1 MDIFCATLILV
12 CTASQAFRT
21 GLHYLGTK
29 RVKKR
34 SRTIETFHAL
44 INVVSQNES
53 RLEEAIAICN
63 EVISLKS
70 DVPES
75 HLIKGNLLTRLN
87 RTAEAKN
94 SLEKA
99 ARLGPSLAEPY
110 YSLGLLYSKLGQ
122 MTTAEQYYNKALTI
136 DPRHGSTVLELGIL
150 FATGENKDISRML
163 LARK

>member
-1 MDIFCATLILV
+1 M
-12 CTASQAFRT
+12 
-21 GLHYLGTK
+21 
-29 RVKKR
+29 KKR

-44 INVVSQNES
+44 INIVSQNES
-53 RLEEAIAICN
+53 RLEEAIAICD

-75 HLIKGNLLTRLN
+75 HLLKGNLLAKLN
-87 RTAEAKN
+87 KTTEARD

-99 ARLGPSLAEPY
+99 AHLGPSLVDPY

-122 MTTAEQYYNKALTI
+122 MSTAEQYYSKALAI
-136 DPRHGSTVLELGIL
+136 EPRHGSTVLELGIL
-150 FATGENKDISRML
+150 LATGENKDMTRIL

>member
-1 MDIFCATLILV
+1 M
-12 CTASQAFRT
+12 
-21 GLHYLGTK
+21 
-29 RVKKR
+29 KKR

-75 HLIKGNLLTRLN
+75 HLIKGNLLTKLN
-87 RTAEAKN
+87 RTSEAKD
-94 SLEKA
+94 SLDKA
-99 ARLGPSLAEPY
+99 ALLGPSLAEPY
-110 YSLGLLYSKLGQ
+110 SSLGLLYSKLGR
-122 MTTAEQYYNKALTI
+122 MTTAEQYYNKALAI